1 MNKLSD
7 TAIRSAVTAIM
18 IILDTFQQSSKD
30 SPLNLIQKLCFSS
43 LPSAGFRHHFLS
55 YSLTISQT
63 FKSIEK
69 KLQKK
74 FLRSDDSACEIFV
87 QQYIF
92 CVCFT
97 LCCTGVETG
106 RGRLR
111 WGLSVGIQHMW
122 KNNNGHQ
129 DYCIHILHK
138 RKIQLVLQSCWS

>member
-7 TAIRSAVTAIM
+7 TAILSAVTAIM

-63 FKSIEK
+63 FKFIEKK

-74 FLRSDDSACEIFV
+74 FLRSDDSACEILV

-92 CVCFT
+92 CVCCT
-97 LCCTGVETG
+97 LCCTGMETG
-106 RGRLR
+106 RGRLW
-111 WGLSVGIQHMW
+111 WGLSVGIQHM
-122 KNNNGHQ
+122 
-129 DYCIHILHK
+129 
-138 RKIQLVLQSCWS
+138 